1 MQFEIN
7 RKIFHMTSLILPILY
22 IFTSKPVAII
32 GLLII
37 AGSTIAID
45 TARHYNPKVQELVDK
60 FFLQIMRPHEKSGGF
75 KLSGSSYMMA
85 GFLITAIIFPK
96 GVAIASWFV
105 LIVSDS
111 CAALFGRKMG
121 TPNNYGKS
129 FEGAAAFFVSAVLIS
144 VISHAIVPYHT
155 SFWALTFASLAAS
168 AVEYYSP
175 QIGIDDNLT
184 IPISF
189 AIMISILGSAASL

>member
-7 RKIFHMTSLILPILY
+7 RKIFHMSSLLLPILY
-22 IFTSKPVAII
+22 IFASKVVAII

-37 AGSTIAID
+37 AGSTIALD

-60 FFLQIMRPHEKSGGF
+60 YFLFIMRPHEKSGSF

-85 GFLITAIIFPK
+85 GFLITAIVFPK
-96 GVAIASWFV
+96 GVAISSWFV
-105 LIVSDS
+105 LIISDS
-111 CAALFGRKMG
+111 YAALFGSKMG
-121 TPNNYGKS
+121 TPTNHGKS
-129 FEGAAAFFVSAVLIS
+129 FEGAAAFFVSAVLIG
-144 VISHAIVPYHT
+144 VISHAIVPYPT
-155 SFWALTFASLAAS
+155 GFWSLTFAALGAS

-189 AIMISILGSAASL
+189 AILISIL